1 MTQFGLTHDGA
12 PRWMRVAHPSVS
24 KTVIDRILAS
34 TLLVLYALTLA
45 LGLGLGSA
53 YWAISGRYPFG
64 SIRVGPWTVWSR
76 INSREADPYARAVMA
91 RTGDVPVGVGE
102 GLLLTAA
109 ADDGGQPLDPRCAY
123 RIGVVTPQARLWTL
137 SLYDSDGRPVAT
149 ELMRSGFTSAE
160 VLRGGD
166 GHFSIVLSRDARPG
180 NWLRMPETGRV
191 SLALRLYDTSVAAGS
206 AALEARAL
214 PSIERLE
221 CAP

>member
-1 MTQFGLTHDGA
+1 MPRSMRDARA
-12 PRWMRVAHPSVS
+12 PAA
-24 KTVIDRILAS
+24 KTVIRRILSS

-53 YWAISGRYPFG
+53 YWVVGGGYPFG

-76 INSREADPYARAVMA
+76 TGSREADPYARAVMA
-91 RTGDVPVGVGE
+91 RTGDTPLGVGE
-102 GLLLTAA
+102 GLLLTAS
-109 ADDGGQPLDPRCAY
+109 ADNSGQSLDPRCVY
-123 RIGVVTPQARLWTL
+123 RIGATTPQARLWTL
-137 SLYDSDGRPVAT
+137 TLYDGDDQPVVTDLA
-149 ELMRSGFTSAE
+149 RSGFTSAE
-160 VLRGGD
+160 VVRDGD
-166 GHFSIVLSRDARPG
+166 GRFSIVLSRHAQPG

-221 CAP
+221 CAR